1 MTDPNDL
8 ERAERIRRLQE
19 RRAASARTANRAVA
33 TTTTGDA
40 DSPAPLR
47 TSSTSGRTPKRAR
60 RRHPAA
66 ATRWLLGGLSVAS
79 FLAIGG
85 TVAVANQA
93 NMTTAANQANVSTAQ
108 PAGTPPP
115 RRPQRNGGDAGVVG
129 DAESNDGFD
138 DTAGRAHD
146 DPREL
151 SRGP

>member
-33 TTTTGDA
+33 TTTTGNT

-47 TSSTSGRTPKRAR
+47 TSSTSGHTPKRAR

-85 TVAVANQA
+85 TVAAANQA
-93 NMTTAANQANVSTAQ
+93 NMTTATNQANVSTAQ
-108 PAGTPPP
+108 PAGNAATATPAAQPATAATP
-115 RRPQRNGGDAGVVG
+115 ASSATQKA
-129 DAESNDGFD
+129 
-138 DTAGRAHD
+138 TAGSTTPRVAHTTT
-146 DPREL
+146 
-151 SRGP
+151 RGS